1 MQFFKTAIFFSL
13 VAVGLAAAAPEGDSE
28 MLQKRG
34 FGCPD
39 DGPCNTHVSSR
50 LLPLLET
57 ILTRWI
63 NSARISAATEATA
76 PASSSGKCLPSMSY
90 SERGD

>member
-39 DGPCNTHVSSR
+39 DGPCNTHVST
-50 LLPLLET
+50 PF
-57 ILTRWI
+57 
-63 NSARISAATEATA
+63 TA
-76 PASSSGKCLPSMSY
+76 FV
-90 SERGD
+90 GDYTDRMDQQCKDIGRNGGYCAGFLQR